1 MRCALLSELLF
12 EPRSDPETSRM
23 THPLFAPR
31 PPLVAILRGLTPAEA
46 VPVGQAL
53 FDAGFRLLEVPLN
66 RPHALDC
73 IRALRA
79 IAPPDALLG
88 GGTVLAT
95 SDVDAVHAAGGSLMV
110 APNCNPAVIAHARN
124 LDMLCLPGVA
134 TPTEAFAALDAGAQ
148 AVKAFPAETITPAGI
163 KAWLSVLPPGTAVL
177 PVGGITPD
185 SLAAWHAAG
194 AAGYGIGSALFT
206 PGTSVQTVAE
216 RAARYLAAWRKL
228 G

>member
-1 MRCALLSELLF
+1 MI
-12 EPRSDPETSRM
+12 
-23 THPLFAPR
+23 HPLFAPR

-46 VPVGQAL
+46 VTVGQAL

-79 IAPPDALLG
+79 MAPPDALIG
-88 GGTVLAT
+88 GGTMLAP

-110 APNCNPAVIAHARN
+110 APNCNPAVIAHARK

-134 TPTEAFAALDAGAQ
+134 TPSEAFAALDAGAQ
-148 AVKAFPAETITPAGI
+148 AIKAFPAETILPAGI

-177 PVGGITPD
+177 PVGGITPG
-185 SLAAWHAAG
+185 SMAAWHAAG

-206 PGTSVQTVAE
+206 PGTRVATLAA
-216 RAARYLAAWRKL
+216 RAADYVAAWRAL